1 MKAVVFLN
9 GEYSYEEGFIQNM
22 VDEDDIIFCADGGA
36 DYAFRYKVEPDYI
49 IGDMDSVSADIL
61 DFYKERGINIERYSP
76 EKDYTDFELI
86 LQRIGDY
93 EKGKGIS
100 FDGIYVFGGLG
111 KRTDMTLNNL
121 HLLEKYTRLVFF
133 SGDEE
138 IFYRDEAFS
147 LKGRE
152 GYGFSIIPLSEKIEE
167 LSLKGFKYELEN
179 TDVERKSSRLVSNVV
194 TSGESKVEFG
204 QGKLLV
210 ILKKGE

>member
-36 DYAFRYKVEPDYI
+36 DYAFRYKVEPYYI

-133 SGDEE
+133 SGNEE

>member
-133 SGDEE
+133 SGNEE

>member
-133 SGDEE
+133 SGNEE
-138 IFYRDEAFS
+138 IFYRDGAFS

>member
-9 GEYSYEEGFIQNM
+9 GEYSYEEGFIQNTI
-22 VDEDDIIFCADGGA
+22 DEDDIIFCADGGA
-36 DYAFRYKVEPDYI
+36 DYAFRYKAEPDYI

-61 DFYKERGINIERYSP
+61 DFYKDRGINIQRHSP

-93 EKGKGIS
+93 EKEKEMT
-100 FDGIYVFGGLG
+100 FEGIYVFGGLG

-121 HLLEKYTRLVFF
+121 HLLEEYTRLVFF
-133 SGDEE
+133 SGNEE
-138 IFYRDEAFS
+138 IFYREEAFS

-152 GYGFSIIPLSEKIEE
+152 GYGFSIIPLSEKIEA

-194 TSGESKVEFG
+194 TSGDSTVKFG

>member
-167 LSLKGFKYELEN
+167 LSLEGFKDELEN

>member
-1 MKAVVFLN
+1 
-9 GEYSYEEGFIQNM
+9 M

-167 LSLKGFKYELEN
+167 LSLEGFKDELEN

>member
-36 DYAFRYKVEPDYI
+36 DYAFRYKAEPDYI

-61 DFYKERGINIERYSP
+61 DFYKDRGINIERHNP

-86 LQRIGDY
+86 LHRIGDY
-93 EKGKGIS
+93 EKEKGIH
-100 FDGIYVFGGLG
+100 FDGIYIFGGLG
-111 KRTDMTLNNL
+111 KRADMTLNNL

-133 SGDEE
+133 SGNEE
-138 IFYRDEAFS
+138 IFYRDGAFS

-152 GYGFSIIPLSEKIEE
+152 GCSFSIIPLSEKIEG
-167 LSLKGFKYELEN
+167 LSLKGFKYEIEN

-194 TSGESKVEFG
+194 TSDDSTVKFG
-204 QGKLLV
+204 KGKMLV
-210 ILKKGE
+210 ILRKEG

>member
-22 VDEDDIIFCADGGA
+22 VDEDDIIFSSDGGA

-133 SGDEE
+133 SGNEE